1 MATGT
6 HLRTRFLQALGRGTV
21 NELAD
26 GRPGCGEWPP
36 EVLLRLVKL
45 ALACTNMDDAG
56 ERPAM
61 RAVAEELSDLS
72 RCV

>member
-6 HLRTRFLQALGRGTV
+6 HLRICFLRAQRRDAV
-21 NELAD
+21 HELAD

-36 EVLLRLVKL
+36 ELLKRLVDL
-45 ALACTNMDDAG
+45 ALICTDADHI
-56 ERPAM
+56 ERPTM
-61 RAVAEELSDLS
+61 RAVAEELLELS